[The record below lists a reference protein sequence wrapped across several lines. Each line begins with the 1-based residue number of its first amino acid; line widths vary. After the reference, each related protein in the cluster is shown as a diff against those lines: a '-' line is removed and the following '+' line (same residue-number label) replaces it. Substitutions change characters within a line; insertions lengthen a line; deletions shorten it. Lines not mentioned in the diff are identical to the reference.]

1 MTRKRPKITTPIAKT
16 ALLQMIENKI
26 AIAKNP
32 INKETWFTKL
42 IYLLTNANGQYYYY
56 VTDIR
61 Y

>member
-32 INKETWFTKL
+32 INKETWFTKV
-42 IYLLTNANGQYYYY
+42 IY
-56 VTDIR
+56 
-61 Y
+61 